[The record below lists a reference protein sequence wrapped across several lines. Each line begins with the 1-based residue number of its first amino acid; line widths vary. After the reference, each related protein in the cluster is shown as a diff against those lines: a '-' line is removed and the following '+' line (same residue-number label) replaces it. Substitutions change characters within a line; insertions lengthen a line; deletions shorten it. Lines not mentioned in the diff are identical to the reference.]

1 MIIIPPS
8 IGYAYGLAVNA
19 LRAVSIS
26 ELGIADAS
34 LGALSHEN
42 QGLIM
47 WKLGSDIDAVRYKI
61 GTRNGVLNMR
71 NRGAPAGMN
80 PEINDFDSQIVEIIN
95 SRLSTGGLLNNA
107 DVFALYASACAI
119 MAHGGTILEN
129 ETFST

>member
-1 MIIIPPS
+1 MTVHKVSKISFTVQKFKLKNDKNRQIIPPS
-8 IGYAYGLAVNA
+8 IGNAYGLAVNA

-61 GTRNGVLNMR
+61 G
-71 NRGAPAGMN
+71 
-80 PEINDFDSQIVEIIN
+80 SK
-95 SRLSTGGLLNNA
+95 LLI
-107 DVFALYASACAI
+107 FQ
-119 MAHGGTILEN
+119 
-129 ETFST
+129 

>member
-1 MIIIPPS
+1 MTVHKVSKISFTVQKFKLKNDKNRQIIPPS
-8 IGYAYGLAVNA
+8 IGNAYGLAVNA

-61 GTRNGVLNMR
+61 GKRLSPTLSKCYARIFEARNGVLNMR

-80 PEINDFDSQIVEIIN
+80 PEINDFVS
-95 SRLSTGGLLNNA
+95 
-107 DVFALYASACAI
+107 
-119 MAHGGTILEN
+119 
-129 ETFST
+129 